1 MLIYDKIYGEFD
13 ITGVVE
19 ELILSEPVQRL
30 KEIHQGGASYLINK
44 EWNVTRFEHSVG
56 VMLLIKKLGG
66 SVEEQIAG
74 LLHDVSHTAFSHVV
88 DYVFDKSNE
97 DYHEDI
103 YETVISESSLPRV
116 LAKHG
121 YDYREI
127 LLDETKWTIL
137 EQSAPELCADRVDY
151 TLRDMYS
158 YGYISLAETQRF
170 LQDIVVINGKIH
182 LQHIEVAEWFV
193 ETYYK
198 EVIDFF
204 MNPLGIYGGDR
215 LAKVL
220 KQALNKKII
229 TKDDFLTTDDQLL
242 HKIKASND
250 QEVVSLLGQIHPDVE
265 VEVNEQEY
273 DIHQK
278 NKIRLINPS
287 IWINNKFVSA
297 SDLSNYVKEM
307 NKVALFK
314 AEIGMYVKLVKS

>member
-30 KEIHQGGASYLINK
+30 KEIHQGGASYLIN
-44 EWNVTRFEHSVG
+44 
-56 VMLLIKKLGG
+56 
-66 SVEEQIAG
+66 
-74 LLHDVSHTAFSHVV
+74 
-88 DYVFDKSNE
+88 
-97 DYHEDI
+97 
-103 YETVISESSLPRV
+103 
-116 LAKHG
+116 
-121 YDYREI
+121 
-127 LLDETKWTIL
+127 
-137 EQSAPELCADRVDY
+137 
-151 TLRDMYS
+151 
-158 YGYISLAETQRF
+158 
-170 LQDIVVINGKIH
+170 
-182 LQHIEVAEWFV
+182 
-193 ETYYK
+193 K

-307 NKVALFK
+307 NEVALFK